1 MPSAPRNRRGEYAEA
16 TRTAIVDAARLLF
29 AQKGFFATTVDEV
42 AREARVAPATVYA
55 VAGGKRGLIRT
66 LIDLWST
73 APIVAET
80 LARQAELDD
89 PDEIL
94 QNAAAAVRSM
104 REDYGDIMRM
114 VLATAPHNA
123 AVGDDLAI
131 ANKRYRDAIGTLAVR
146 LHEVGG
152 PRPDMTVQDATD
164 TLWFFLG
171 YSGYFTLVD
180 DLGWSYDRAEQWLL
194 RQATAA
200 LRG

>member
-1 MPSAPRNRRGEYAEA
+1 VT

-55 VAGGKRGLIRT
+55 VAGGKQGLIRT

-152 PRPDMTVQDATD
+152 LRPDMTVQDATD

-200 LRG
+200 LWG